1 MPRSRI
7 AGLYD
12 NSSFFVET
20 SLPSSTM
27 AAPIYIP
34 TNSVWGFPFLHT
46 LQQAVFLIIQAS
58 RTSSAAVA
66 LEHRLNPWD
75 LPRSHHQPALP
86 LGWAQGRF
94 LFMTVL
100 QWAQP
105 GGAEVLPSWHTGSGT
120 WRVWFFCWW
129 LRGWSAELTDLLSS
143 SQVPWG
149 RHSPFPS
156 LAVPRCDTS
165 GKQGEMK
172 YSPSVLAPSHT
183 LQHAWR
189 QSGWAGT
196 SAQLGRTR
204 AQSILTTS
212 WNWIRWQVATKWW
225 QREAENRG
233 QGRGRGAGG
242 NTRGSQSF
250 QKGWQIASTTC
261 LDFFLFLVC
270 FLFVF
275 FWLFLSGS
283 SLWGLRAV
291 WYSHG
296 CLIFWYSELFLL
308 VKSIS
313 HVWLFATHGLQHVR
327 LPCPSLSPG
336 VCSDSSPLSWWC
348 YLTISS
354 SATLFSFCLQSFPE
368 SWSFPVSWLVPS
380 DGRSNFS
387 ISPSNEYSELISFR
401 IDWFDL
407 LAVWETLKSLL

>member
-1 MPRSRI
+1 MALRSCPPGTR
-7 AGLYD
+7 A
-12 NSSFFVET
+12 VE
-20 SLPSSTM
+20 
-27 AAPIYIP
+27 
-34 TNSVWGFPFLHT
+34 
-46 LQQAVFLIIQAS
+46 
-58 RTSSAAVA
+58 
-66 LEHRLNPWD
+66 
-75 LPRSHHQPALP
+75 
-86 LGWAQGRF
+86 LG
-94 LFMTVL
+94 
-100 QWAQP
+100 
-105 GGAEVLPSWHTGSGT
+105 GSG
-120 WRVWFFCWW
+120 F
-129 LRGWSAELTDLLSS
+129 SAGDWGDGLQS
-143 SQVPWG
+143 SQTSFHPHRFPEADTAHFHLLLCPAVTHPANKGKWNTAHRSWPPATRYSMHGDSLAG
-149 RHSPFPS
+149 RAPQPSLAGPGHSPFS
-156 LAVPRCDTS
+156 PR
-165 GKQGEMK
+165 
-172 YSPSVLAPSHT
+172 P
-183 LQHAWR
+183 
-189 QSGWAGT
+189 GT
-196 SAQLGRTR
+196 GSDDKWLRNDDRERLRT
-204 AQSILTTS
+204 
-212 WNWIRWQVATKWW
+212 V
-225 QREAENRG
+225 G

-407 LAVWETLKSLL
+407 LAVWETLKSLLKHHSSKASVLPCLACFMVQLSPWYMTIAKTIPLTRQIFIGKMLSLLFNMLPRFVIAFLPRSKRLLNSWLKSSSTVISA

>member
-189 QSGWAGT
+189 RSGCVGT

-233 QGRGRGAGG
+233 SGEGTGSRRQHQGQPVLSEGVT
-242 NTRGSQSF
+242 NSQYYLL
-250 QKGWQIASTTC
+250 G
-261 LDFFLFLVC
+261 FLFIL
-270 FLFVF
+270 
-275 FWLFLSGS
+275 G
-283 SLWGLRAV
+283 
-291 WYSHG
+291 
-296 CLIFWYSELFLL
+296 
-308 VKSIS
+308 
-313 HVWLFATHGLQHVR
+313 
-327 LPCPSLSPG
+327 
-336 VCSDSSPLSWWC
+336 
-348 YLTISS
+348 
-354 SATLFSFCLQSFPE
+354 LFSFCLFLAVFVRFFSMRAE
-368 SWSFPVSWLVPS
+368 SCVVLSWLS
-380 DGRSNFS
+380 
-387 ISPSNEYSELISFR
+387 YLLI
-401 IDWFDL
+401 
-407 LAVWETLKSLL
+407 